1 MILGIM
7 QDLENISDK
16 FRKFV
21 VENNS
26 PGLMIGLFL
35 GILGVFII
43 GWNML
48 HKGE

>member
-7 QDLENISDK
+7 EDLEKLSDK

-21 VENNS
+21 IENNS
-26 PGLMIGLFL
+26 PVLMIGLFL
-35 GILGVFII
+35 GILFVFII